1 MIFGESFQEPA
12 PALSLEGFKTF
23 GGSWQ
28 VEDGVLRGGGDDG
41 TKLVNQLADFSDGK
55 VGVDIW
61 FDAAQEGNAGLIV
74 KVNNASRGADAFSG
88 YEVSLETRGR
98 LVVGRHRQNWEPIRE
113 VACDV
118 PTKQWIPLVVQVANN
133 TLEVQ
138 VNGKALLQY
147 EDNEHPLPSGAIGL
161 RTWQREARFRNL
173 WIETNQ
179 QRHSLPFRLN
189 GNEPSEVSGQWTST
203 KSGDVRASFNF
214 TTNHPFVG
222 VQSQRL
228 EFKSGK
234 GEVGLENKGLN
245 GWGMHF
251 AAEKPYQG
259 CVWMRAEQQTECF
272 VALEDSEGRTVSE
285 ELPLTVTNR
294 EWQRLEFIL
303 TPHASV
309 ERGRFSIKLKQ
320 AGAITVGYAFLQ
332 PGEWGRFKGLP
343 VRRDIAEAL
352 IDQGITVLRYGG
364 SMVNAPEYRWKKMLG
379 PRDQRA
385 PYRGTWYPHSS
396 NGWGIL
402 DFLNFCEAA
411 GFVGIPDFNIHET
424 PEDMADFIEYANGS
438 TNNVWGARRAADGHA
453 QPYGLKY
460 LELGNEERVDE
471 TYANLFEATAKAIW
485 AKDSEVVLVAGDFT
499 YKEPIENPFH
509 FTGADSQITSLAGQQ
524 RILQMAKSHHREVWF
539 DVHVW
544 TEEPRQTS
552 SLLGAI
558 SFRDALAKI
567 SDGASFKVAIFELN
581 ANNHSQRRALANA
594 LAIQL
599 FEKDGGFPVVT
610 SANGLQPDG
619 QNDNGWDQGLLFLN
633 PSQVWLEPPG
643 FVTQMIS
650 RNYQPLAAECQVTDS
665 AKNLNASAQRS
676 ADGQTLVLQV
686 VNTSPEPATASIKLN
701 GFTPMNP
708 IARVEELAGPL
719 TSQNNS
725 NDVRNI
731 EPHFTDWKHDLQ
743 TGLANYSFPPNSF
756 TIIRFN

>member
-1 MIFGESFQEPA
+1 
-12 PALSLEGFKTF
+12 
-23 GGSWQ
+23 
-28 VEDGVLRGGGDDG
+28 
-41 TKLVNQLADFSDGK
+41 
-55 VGVDIW
+55 
-61 FDAAQEGNAGLIV
+61 
-74 KVNNASRGADAFSG
+74 
-88 YEVSLETRGR
+88 
-98 LVVGRHRQNWEPIRE
+98 
-113 VACDV
+113 
-118 PTKQWIPLVVQVANN
+118 
-133 TLEVQ
+133 
-138 VNGKALLQY
+138 
-147 EDNEHPLPSGAIGL
+147 
-161 RTWQREARFRNL
+161 
-173 WIETNQ
+173 
-179 QRHSLPFRLN
+179 
-189 GNEPSEVSGQWTST
+189 
-203 KSGDVRASFNF
+203 
-214 TTNHPFVG
+214 
-222 VQSQRL
+222 
-228 EFKSGK
+228 
-234 GEVGLENKGLN
+234 
-245 GWGMHF
+245 
-251 AAEKPYQG
+251 
-259 CVWMRAEQQTECF
+259 MRAEQQTECF